1 MSTTTNFKRIALVAV
16 AALGMGLLSSAPSQA
31 AVSSNSIV
39 LSTTAGTAVFDQTT
53 ANQQDSHTGALV
65 SVTFLSS
72 ASSSV
77 DSVTIELAAKS
88 KPTVGSTFPK
98 ALIQLVDTSGA
109 TALTD
114 VKLDTRATAAGAQT
128 VNQQATNDIGLRG
141 AAGAK
146 ATLTSAWGVNDSGT
160 GAIISTPTAQTYA
173 GARFRVFLD
182 TATTRVAGAY
192 VYTVIATPYENSTSA
207 TVASVKTIDVTIT
220 VGAATADG
228 ATNSGYSFAGMIQ
241 GSSWG
246 DNIAAATNYVDSTV
260 SVASTSSSTVR
271 AVVRVGLRDAD
282 NGQTARE
289 SITVLMSRGL
299 SGNVSGT
306 PIGKSVAYAY
316 TTAVRDT
323 GYLEVFIYSDG
334 TAGEATIDI
343 STPTITFAQK
353 KITFFS
359 TTISK
364 MAVTRGAPTLKVGS
378 NTMTQLQVGTVWV
391 KVTDSLGNN
400 VTSPATGTG
409 VFAYSSNTAIVSD
422 TATAC
427 TYNSTTTYYHCSLT
441 GVAAGTA
448 TITIGNVSS
457 GIGNA
462 TLKGDKTVDVT
473 VQSKTASKLSLAF
486 DKATYAPGERGFIY
500 ISALDADGKQIP
512 QQTVTN
518 LISSTGITVTKG
530 AITGAGGASLSLTA
544 SGVLSPALTVRM
556 ASIDSPTCDSFA
568 TGTAISC
575 IEFIA
580 PVAGGDIE
588 ISATGGAA
596 LPAANQVAVKATA
609 KVTNSANDNAAA
621 ALAAVQALAT
631 TVASLRTL
639 ITTLTN
645 LVLKIQKKVKA

>member
-31 AVSSNSIV
+31 AISSNSIV
-39 LSTTAGTAVFDQTT
+39 LTTTAGTAVFDQSTL
-53 ANQQDSHTGALV
+53 NQQDSATGALV
-65 SVTFLSS
+65 TVTFLSS
-72 ASSSV
+72 AASSL

-114 VKLDTRATAAGAQT
+114 VKLDTRATAAASQT
-128 VNQQATNDIGLRG
+128 VNQQATSDIGLRG
-141 AAGAK
+141 SSGARVSLG
-146 ATLTSAWGVNDSGT
+146 TTAWGVNDSGT

-173 GARFRVFLD
+173 GARFKVFLD
-182 TATTRVAGAY
+182 TATARVAGSY
-192 VYTVIATPYENSTSA
+192 VYTVIASPYENSTSA
-207 TVASVKTIDVTIT
+207 TTASVKTIDVTIV
-220 VGAATADG
+220 VGAATASTT
-228 ATNSGYSFAGMIQ
+228 ANSGTSFAGMVQ
-241 GSSWG
+241 GSSWSN
-246 DNIAAATNYVDSTV
+246 NIAAAVNYIDSTV
-260 SVASTSSSTVR
+260 SVASSASSAVR

-282 NGQTARE
+282 GTSTAQE
-289 SITVLMSRGL
+289 SVTVVMSRGL

-306 PIGKSVAYAY
+306 AIGKSVTYAY

-334 TAGEATIDI
+334 TAGDATIDI
-343 STPTITFAQK
+343 STPKVTFTQK

-359 TTISK
+359 TTIRTL
-364 MAVTRGAPTLKVGS
+364 AVVNGAPTLKVGT
-378 NTMTQLQVGTVWV
+378 NTMTALAVGTVWV
-391 KVTDSLGNN
+391 KATDANGNN
-400 VTSPATGTG
+400 VTSPASSTG
-409 VFAYSSNTAIVSD
+409 VFAYSSSTAIVSD

-448 TITIGNVSS
+448 TITIGNVAT

-462 TLKGDKTVDVT
+462 TVKGDKTASVT
-473 VQSKTASKLSLAF
+473 VQNKGAATLSLVF
-486 DKATYAPGERGFIY
+486 DKTSYAPGERGFIY
-500 ISALDADGKQIP
+500 ISAKDADGKQIP

-518 LISSTGITVTKG
+518 LIDSSGIVVTKG
-530 AITGAGGASLSLTA
+530 SITGAGNASLATA
-544 SGVLSPALTVRM
+544 LNVQSPALAVRVT
-556 ASIDSPTCDSFA
+556 SIDTCDTQA
-568 TGTAISC
+568 TGIASNCITFIS
-575 IEFIA
+575 
-580 PVAGGDIE
+580 PVAGGTIE
-588 ISATGGAA
+588 ITATGGAG
-596 LPAANQVAVKATA
+596 LPAAGQVAVKATA
-609 KVTNSANDNAAA
+609 TVTDSGSA

-631 TVASLRTL
+631 TVASLKTL